1 MEPVTLIAA
10 ALAAGVAA
18 GAQDTAAEAVKDA
31 YNGLKTLVGRRL
43 AGRSDDESV
52 LERLEAAPEEW
63 RPRLEAELVRADA
76 GADTEAV
83 DAARRLLALLNGS
96 GAASQVNVSGG
107 QGVQTGPGSFQ
118 VNNFGSGPAGSTR

>member
-52 LERLEAAPEEW
+52 LERLEL
-63 RPRLEAELVRADA
+63 RRSS
-76 GADTEAV
+76 G
-83 DAARRLLALLNGS
+83 ARRSRPNWS
-96 GAASQVNVSGG
+96 EPMPVR
-107 QGVQTGPGSFQ
+107 TRRP
-118 VNNFGSGPAGSTR
+118 STQLDG